1 VKAKVITVTLNP
13 AVDKTIT
20 VDQFT
25 YGETNRAKEV
35 RMDAGGK
42 GINVAKVLHQF
53 EQPVIAEGLIAG
65 YQGTWI
71 ENRLQA
77 MGITCRFQR
86 VEGETRTNTKIVDLH
101 TKVTTEVNEKGF
113 QVDPEKLVAMLATF
127 ETDWQDA
134 PYLVLAGSMPP
145 GTPVDY
151 YKQLIQVANAAGAK
165 VVLDAD
171 GEVFRQGLEGIP
183 YAIKPNVHELETY
196 FGRTFKTDEEILDA
210 ARQLIAT
217 GIEIVQVS
225 LGKEGSLIVN
235 KDEAYRARPF
245 PITPLST
252 VGAGDSM
259 VATMV
264 YGFLNKMNLEQ
275 LARWCSAA
283 GTITASKS
291 GTQVC
296 TLEEVRAR
304 VEDISITRIH

>member
-1 VKAKVITVTLNP
+1 MKAKVITVTLNP
-13 AVDKTIT
+13 AIDKTIT
-20 VDQFT
+20 VDKFE
-25 YGETNRAKEV
+25 YGQTNRAKDV

-53 EQPVIAEGLIAG
+53 NQPVIAEGLIAG

-77 MGITCRFQR
+77 MGIACRFHR
-86 VEGETRTNTKIVDLH
+86 VEGETRTNTKVVDLH
-101 TKVTTEVNEKGF
+101 TKVTTEVNEQGF
-113 QVDPEKLVAMLATF
+113 QVDSVQLIALLDSFAK
-127 ETDWQDA
+127 DWKDA
-134 PYLVLAGSMPP
+134 EYLVLAGSMPP
-145 GTPVDY
+145 GTPADY
-151 YKQLIQVANAAGAK
+151 YKQLIQVANASGTK
-165 VVLDAD
+165 VILDAD

-183 YAIKPNVHELETY
+183 YAVKPNVHELENY
-196 FGRTFKTDEEILDA
+196 FGQTFTTDEEILGA
-210 ARQLIAT
+210 ARQLIAK

-225 LGKEGSLIVN
+225 LGKDGSLIVN
-235 KDEAYRARPF
+235 KAEAYRARPF

-264 YGFLNKMNLEQ
+264 YGFLQEMNLEQ
-275 LARWCSAA
+275 IARWCSTA

-304 VEDISITRIH
+304 VEDISIVRI